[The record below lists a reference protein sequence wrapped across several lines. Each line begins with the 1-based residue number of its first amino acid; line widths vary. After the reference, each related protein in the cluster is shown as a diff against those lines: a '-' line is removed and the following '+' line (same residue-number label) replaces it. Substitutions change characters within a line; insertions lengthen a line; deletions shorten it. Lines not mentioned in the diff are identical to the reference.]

1 MLFRSVGYHDC
12 HVVQRFLL
20 RAPWLLITLCAG
32 LVSASVMAYFQKIAP
47 ALLAMVIFFIPL
59 VNGLSGNVGV
69 QCSTILV
76 RSMATGTLSFGRRRE
91 TILKEMSI
99 GLLTGVAL
107 GILCGLV
114 VCCMGCLGLG
124 LFSTG
129 GVQVGVTVSV
139 GILGASLTATT
150 LGVLSPF
157 FFAKIGVDP
166 ALASGP
172 IVTALN
178 DIMSMVIFLLIT
190 GTLNALFFQ

>member
-1 MLFRSVGYHDC
+1 M
-12 HVVQRFLL
+12 
-20 RAPWLLITLCAG
+20 
-32 LVSASVMAYFQKIAP
+32 
-47 ALLAMVIFFIPL
+47 
-59 VNGLSGNVGV
+59 SGNVGV

-91 TILKEMSI
+91 TIFKEMSI

-114 VCCMGCLGLG
+114 VYLMGFMGMNLFAGGLQ
-124 LFSTG
+124 L
-129 GVQVGVTVSV
+129 GVTVASGV
-139 GILGASLTATT
+139 LGASLTATT

-157 FFAKIGVDP
+157 FFVKLGVDP

-178 DIMSMVIFLLIT
+178 DIMSMVIFFLIT
-190 GTLNALFFQ
+190 GLLNFFFFS

>member
-1 MLFRSVGYHDC
+1 MQL
-12 HVVQRFLL
+12 
-20 RAPWLLITLCAG
+20 
-32 LVSASVMAYFQKIAP
+32 
-47 ALLAMVIFFIPL
+47 
-59 VNGLSGNVGV
+59 
-69 QCSTILV
+69 
-76 RSMATGTLSFGRRRE
+76 
-91 TILKEMSI
+91 
-99 GLLTGVAL
+99 
-107 GILCGLV
+107 
-114 VCCMGCLGLG
+114 
-124 LFSTG
+124 
-129 GVQVGVTVSV
+129 GVTVSV